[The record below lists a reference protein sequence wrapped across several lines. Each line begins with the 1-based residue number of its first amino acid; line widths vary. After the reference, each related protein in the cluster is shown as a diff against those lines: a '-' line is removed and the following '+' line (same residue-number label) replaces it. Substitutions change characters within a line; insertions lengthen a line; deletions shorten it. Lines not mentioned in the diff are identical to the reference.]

1 MSNLILKALKKERP
15 IWLMRQAGR
24 YLKEYQVIRKKQ
36 KNFIDFCLNYKA
48 ASKVTLQPIKRFDLD
63 AAIIF
68 SDILIIPYGLGQK
81 VNFKHNEGPILGS
94 YNLKEFKKNNKRKFL
109 SKVKNVY
116 KAIEYTRKKLNK
128 KKSLIGFA
136 GSPWTLLVYILNK
149 KSPKKNFNLKKII
162 QNKKEVDSLL
172 KIIEKF
178 IYIHIEQQIKSGADT
193 IQLFDSWAGLLNK
206 KNLNKYCYQPNKR
219 IVKKIKQKYPNIPII
234 CFPKGLHKNIVQ
246 FCNIVKPDCLSIDSK
261 ADVNLINKKISSKTI
276 IQGGLDPKFLL
287 GNKKAC
293 EKKALFYLRKFKHR
307 PYIFNLGHG
316 VDKNTK
322 PTAVQHLV
330 KVVRKFPS

>member
-48 ASKVTLQPIKRFDLD
+48 ASKVTLQPIKRFNLD

-68 SDILIIPYGLGQK
+68 SDILIIPYGLGQE

-116 KAIEYTRKKLNK
+116 KAIEYTRKKLDK
-128 KKSLIGFA
+128 KKSLIGFV

-149 KSPKKNFNLKKII
+149 KSPKKNFNLNKII
-162 QNKKEVDSLL
+162 QNKKEADSLL

-178 IYIHIEQQIKSGADT
+178 IYIHIEQQIKSGVDT

-219 IVKKIKQKYPNIPII
+219 IVKKLN
-234 CFPKGLHKNIVQ
+234 KNIR
-246 FCNIVKPDCLSIDSK
+246 
-261 ADVNLINKKISSKTI
+261 T
-276 IQGGLDPKFLL
+276 FLL
-287 GNKKAC
+287 FVFQKA
-293 EKKALFYLRKFKHR
+293 
-307 PYIFNLGHG
+307 YIKILCNF
-316 VDKNTK
+316 
-322 PTAVQHLV
+322 AI
-330 KVVRKFPS
+330 